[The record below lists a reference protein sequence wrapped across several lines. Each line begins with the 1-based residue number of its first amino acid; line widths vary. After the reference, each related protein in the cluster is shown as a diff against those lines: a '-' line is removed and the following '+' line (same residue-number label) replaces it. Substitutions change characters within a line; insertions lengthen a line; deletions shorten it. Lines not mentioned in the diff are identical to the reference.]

1 MGWGEILK
9 VRSNISTP
17 DLLHGDNAFLVK
29 DDIYRQAGGQVLGDT
44 TGDRFMDIEDIEEA
58 IERKL
63 TFNDFKTHHLN
74 WKSNTNKTLLD
85 RVGGFEGQKRLA
97 ETQIRDM
104 MDSLHR
110 GKPFDNQQ
118 MYELVFRL
126 FLEAFGDVSPLTNE
140 LIFVLRNYMD
150 INVTRGD

>member
-1 MGWGEILK
+1 MSWEEILK

-74 WKSNTNKTLLD
+74 WKSDTNKTLLD

-110 GKPFDNQQ
+110 GKPEDNQQ

-140 LIFVLRNYMD
+140 LIFVLRNYMG
-150 INVTRGD
+150 INVKRGN